1 MSWQEIVKLNF
12 PSLSRN
18 RDTTRRETKEEQGPI
33 HGGKKAEVDNC
44 KATNCR
50 SNHNRHC
57 ILVRVSV
64 DYNGKCEMFVDKKY
78 EAGAKSNSGQGS
90 SYSNEISRIKR
101 DKLRRDRGY

>member
-1 MSWQEIVKLNF
+1 MSWEEIIKWN
-12 PSLSRN
+12 LSTLRGN

-50 SNHNRHC
+50 SNHNMHC
-57 ILVRVSV
+57 TLVRVSV

-78 EAGAKSNSGQGS
+78 ESKSNSGQGS